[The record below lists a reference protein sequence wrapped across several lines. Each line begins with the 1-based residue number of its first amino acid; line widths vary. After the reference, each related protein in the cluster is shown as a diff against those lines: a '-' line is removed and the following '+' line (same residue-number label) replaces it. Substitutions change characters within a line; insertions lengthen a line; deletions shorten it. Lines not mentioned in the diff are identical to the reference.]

1 MKINFKSPL
10 SKDEVVIKLFLSFI
24 LAIGLVG
31 SYLLDPEKKS
41 FLTCFF
47 HNKTGLSCPTCGLS
61 RSFYSLSHLD
71 LFNSFQFHLMGPIL
85 FFALFLLLLKWTF
98 EIIFKR
104 EIKINIKPKLKKYTI
119 FLFMFIWF
127 TFFIIRITNEL
138 NFV

>member
-1 MKINFKSPL
+1 MKINFESPL
-10 SKDEVVIKLFLSFI
+10 SKDEVIIKLFLSFI

-31 SYLLDPEKKS
+31 SFLLDPEKNS

-85 FFALFLLLLKWTF
+85 FFALLLLLLKWTF

-104 EIKINIKPKLKKYTI
+104 EVQINIKPKLKKYTI

-127 TFFIIRITNEL
+127 TFFIIRLTNEL
-138 NFV
+138 NSV